1 MFNKLFKTFLI
12 TITRRIKTKRRNT
25 YFFRLN
31 GLKVM
36 KDKTTK
42 NRLPVSTCSV
52 GVLIVILL
60 FGGNIFGQQRAVDS
74 SKFFN
79 PITDN
84 IVKRLPPLSV
94 LIDSAAYN
102 SPDMHYQDLKAQY
115 YYYEQLSAQR
125 EWLQHFSLNLDLN
138 LGKWN
143 FWDKDEITKLNHY
156 YRSQSIRDNYAVGFY
171 IRFPLASIFDRRN
184 RINKQKKWI
193 EISLTQK
200 EINRRFLAKEVID
213 HYNNLVQYQNYIRIY
228 NDYQNFTMMQMR
240 MAQNE
245 FLNGEIST
253 AEYTRL
259 KEIQT
264 RGAINFQQAIAEFN
278 KEYQLLQVTTGMK
291 FNLINILR

>member
-1 MFNKLFKTFLI
+1 MKG
-12 TITRRIKTKRRNT
+12 IKTKIRWPGIVR
-25 YFFRLN
+25 
-31 GLKVM
+31 
-36 KDKTTK
+36 
-42 NRLPVSTCSV
+42 
-52 GVLIVILL
+52 VLGPVILAVV
-60 FGGNIFGQQRAVDS
+60 FSHCVTAQQRSVDS
-74 SKFFN
+74 SRFFN

-102 SPDMHYQDLKAQY
+102 SPDMHYEDLKAQY

-125 EWLQHFSLNLDLN
+125 AWLEHLSLNLDMN

-143 FWDKDEITKLNHY
+143 FWDRDEITKRDRY
-156 YRSQSIRDNYAVGFY
+156 YRSESIRDNYAVGFY

-184 RINKQKKWI
+184 RIKKQKKWI

-200 EINRRFLAKEVID
+200 EINRRFLAKEVIT

-245 FLNGEIST
+245 FMNGEIST

-278 KEYQLLQVTTGMK
+278 KEYQLLEVTTGMK

>member
-1 MFNKLFKTFLI
+1 M
-12 TITRRIKTKRRNT
+12 
-25 YFFRLN
+25 
-31 GLKVM
+31 KV
-36 KDKTTK
+36 KTTGI
-42 NRLPVSTCSV
+42 RLLNIIRTL
-52 GVLIVILL
+52 GVFMIIFLL
-60 FGGNIFGQQRAVDS
+60 SNHAFGQKRTVDS
-74 SKFFN
+74 SRFFN

-125 EWLQHFSLNLDLN
+125 AWLEHFSLNLDMN
-138 LGKWN
+138 LGKWD
-143 FWDKDEITKLNHY
+143 FWDRDEITKRNRY
-156 YRSQSIRDNYAVGFY
+156 YRSQSVRDNYAVGFY

-200 EINRRFLAKEVID
+200 EINRRFLAEEVIN

-228 NDYQNFTMMQMR
+228 NDYQNFTMMQMQ

-264 RGAINFQQAIAEFN
+264 RGAIDFQQAIAEFN
-278 KEYQLLQVTTGMK
+278 KEYQLLEVITGMK

>member
-1 MFNKLFKTFLI
+1 MKGL
-12 TITRRIKTKRRNT
+12 TIK
-25 YFFRLN
+25 FRLLN
-31 GLKVM
+31 F
-36 KDKTTK
+36 TK
-42 NRLPVSTCSV
+42 ILSV
-52 GVLIVILL
+52 LVVVIL
-60 FGGNIFGQQRAVDS
+60 FGNHVFGQQRTVDS
-74 SKFFN
+74 SRFFN

-84 IVKRLPPLSV
+84 IVKRLPPLNV

-102 SPDMHYQDLKAQY
+102 SPNMHYEDLKAQY
-115 YYYEQLSAQR
+115 YYYEQLSEQR
-125 EWLQHFSLNLDLN
+125 AWLEHLSLNLDMN
-138 LGKWN
+138 IGKWN
-143 FWDKDEITKLNHY
+143 FWDRDEITKRDRY
-156 YRSQSIRDNYAVGFY
+156 YRSESIRDNYAVGFY
-171 IRFPLASIFDRRN
+171 IRFPLATIFDRRN
-184 RINKQKKWI
+184 RIKKQKKWI

-245 FLNGEIST
+245 FQNGEIST
-253 AEYTRL
+253 AELTRL

-278 KEYQLLQVTTGMK
+278 KEYQLLEVTTGMK

>member
-1 MFNKLFKTFLI
+1 MKEINKKSGI
-12 TITRRIKTKRRNT
+12 RKYIKT
-25 YFFRLN
+25 L
-31 GLKVM
+31 
-36 KDKTTK
+36 
-42 NRLPVSTCSV
+42 
-52 GVLIVILL
+52 GVFAIIIL
-60 FGGNIFGQQRAVDS
+60 FSSHVFGQQTKVDS
-74 SKFFN
+74 SRFFN
-79 PITDN
+79 PLTDN

-102 SPDMHYQDLKAQY
+102 SPSMRYQDLKAQY

-125 EWLQHFSLNLDLN
+125 DWLKYFSLNLDVN

-143 FWDKDEITKLNHY
+143 FWDKDEITKRDRY
-156 YRSQSIRDNYAVGFY
+156 YLSQSIRDNYAVGFY
-171 IRFPLASIFDRRN
+171 IRFPLTGIFDRRN
-184 RINKQKKWI
+184 NINKQKKWI
-193 EISLTQK
+193 EISLMQK

-228 NDYQNFTMMQMR
+228 NAYQNFTMMQMQ

-264 RGAINFQQAIAEFN
+264 RGAINYQQAIAEFN
-278 KEYQLLQVTTGMK
+278 KEYQLLEVTTGMK

>member
-1 MFNKLFKTFLI
+1 M
-12 TITRRIKTKRRNT
+12 
-25 YFFRLN
+25 
-31 GLKVM
+31 KV
-36 KDKTTK
+36 KTTEI
-42 NRLPVSTCSV
+42 RLLNIIKILSIFTII
-52 GVLIVILL
+52 VLL
-60 FGGNIFGQQRAVDS
+60 NNHAFGQKRTVDS
-74 SKFFN
+74 SRFFN

-125 EWLQHFSLNLDLN
+125 EWLEHFSFNLDMN

-143 FWDKDEITKLNHY
+143 FWDRDEITKRDRY
-156 YRSQSIRDNYAVGFY
+156 YRSESIRDNYAVAFY

-193 EISLTQK
+193 EISLMQK
-200 EINRRFLAKEVID
+200 EINRRLLAKEVID

-228 NDYQNFTMMQMR
+228 NDYQNFTMMQMQ

-253 AEYTRL
+253 TEYTRL

-278 KEYQLLQVTTGMK
+278 KEYQLLEVTTGMK

>member
-1 MFNKLFKTFLI
+1 
-12 TITRRIKTKRRNT
+12 
-25 YFFRLN
+25 
-31 GLKVM
+31 M
-36 KDKTTK
+36 KDKTIK
-42 NRLPVSTCSV
+42 NRLLNNI
-52 GVLIVILL
+52 GMLGMLVIIL
-60 FGGNIFGQQRAVDS
+60 FMDGSIYAQKRTVDS
-74 SKFFN
+74 SMFFN

-84 IVKRLPPLSV
+84 IVKRLPPLNV

-125 EWLQHFSLNLDLN
+125 AWLEHFSLNLDLN

-143 FWDKDEITKLNHY
+143 FWDRNAIAQQTQY
-156 YRSQSIRDNYAVGFY
+156 YRSESIRDNYAIGFY
-171 IRFPLASIFDRRN
+171 IRFPLATFFDRRN
-184 RINKQKKWI
+184 RIKKQKKWI

-228 NDYQNFTMMQMR
+228 NQYQNFTMMQMR

-245 FLNGEIST
+245 YLNGEIST
-253 AEYTRL
+253 AELTRL

-278 KEYQLLQVTTGMK
+278 KEYQLLEVTTGMK

>member
-1 MFNKLFKTFLI
+1 
-12 TITRRIKTKRRNT
+12 
-25 YFFRLN
+25 
-31 GLKVM
+31 M

-42 NRLPVSTCSV
+42 IRILSNIRIV
-52 GVLIVILL
+52 GVLIGILL
-60 FGGNIFGQQRAVDS
+60 FSGYTFGQKRAVDS
-74 SKFFN
+74 SLFFN

-84 IVKRLPPLSV
+84 IVKRLPPLNV
-94 LIDSAAYN
+94 LIDSAAFN

-115 YYYEQLSAQR
+115 YYYEQLSAER
-125 EWLQHFSLNLDLN
+125 AWLEHFSLNLDLN

-143 FWDKDEITKLNHY
+143 FWD
-156 YRSQSIRDNYAVGFY
+156 RSALAEQSSYWRSESIRDNYAVGFY
-171 IRFPLASIFDRRN
+171 IRFPLATFFDRRN
-184 RINKQKKWI
+184 RIKKQKKWI

-200 EINRRFLAKEVID
+200 EINRRFLAKEIINY
-213 HYNNLVQYQNYIRIY
+213 YNDLVQYQNYIRIY

-278 KEYQLLQVTTGMK
+278 KNYQLLEVATGMK

>member
-1 MFNKLFKTFLI
+1 M
-12 TITRRIKTKRRNT
+12 
-25 YFFRLN
+25 
-31 GLKVM
+31 KV
-36 KDKTTK
+36 KTTK
-42 NRLPVSTCSV
+42 IRLLNIIRTLSV
-52 GVLIVILL
+52 FMIIFLL
-60 FGGNIFGQQRAVDS
+60 SNYAFGQKRTVDS
-74 SKFFN
+74 SRFFN

-125 EWLQHFSLNLDLN
+125 AWLEHFSLNLDMN

-143 FWDKDEITKLNHY
+143 FWDRDEITKRDRY
-156 YRSQSIRDNYAVGFY
+156 YRSESVRDNYAVGFY
-171 IRFPLASIFDRRN
+171 IRFPLATFFDRRN

-200 EINRRFLAKEVID
+200 EINRRFLAKEVIN

-228 NDYQNFTMMQMR
+228 NDYQNFTMMQMQ

-278 KEYQLLQVTTGMK
+278 KEYQLLEVVTGMK

>member
-1 MFNKLFKTFLI
+1 
-12 TITRRIKTKRRNT
+12 
-25 YFFRLN
+25 
-31 GLKVM
+31 M
-36 KDKTTK
+36 KDKITK
-42 NRLPVSTCSV
+42 NRLLNNVHII
-52 GVLIVILL
+52 GVLLIIILL
-60 FGGNIFGQQRAVDS
+60 NGNLFAQKHTIDS
-74 SKFFN
+74 SMFFN
-79 PITDN
+79 PITDD
-84 IVKRLPPLSV
+84 IVNRLPPLNV

-102 SPDMHYQDLKAQY
+102 SPSMHYQDLKAQY

-125 EWLQHFSLNLDLN
+125 AWLEHFSLNLDMN

-143 FWDKDEITKLNHY
+143 FWDRTELAQQSHY
-156 YRSQSIRDNYAVGFY
+156 YRSESIRDNYAVGFY
-171 IRFPLASIFDRRN
+171 IRFPLATFFDRRN
-184 RINKQKKWI
+184 RIKKQKKWI

-228 NDYQNFTMMQMR
+228 NDYQNFTMVQMR
-240 MAQNE
+240 AAQNE
-245 FLNGEIST
+245 FLNSEIST

-278 KEYQLLQVTTGMK
+278 KEYKLLEVTTGMK

>member
-1 MFNKLFKTFLI
+1 VKKEIRKQNQWIETTRITGCLVLFFLL
-12 TITRRIKTKRRNT
+12 T
-25 YFFRLN
+25 
-31 GLKVM
+31 V
-36 KDKTTK
+36 
-42 NRLPVSTCSV
+42 PV
-52 GVLIVILL
+52 
-60 FGGNIFGQQRAVDS
+60 FGQQQKVDS
-74 SKFFN
+74 SRFFN
-79 PITDN
+79 PLTDN

-125 EWLQHFSLNLDLN
+125 AWLEHLSLNLDMN

-143 FWDKDEITKLNHY
+143 FWDRDEITKRDRY
-156 YRSQSIRDNYAVGFY
+156 YRSESIRDNYAVGFY

-193 EISLTQK
+193 EIALTQR

-228 NDYQNFTMMQMR
+228 NEYQNFTMMQMR

-245 FLNGEIST
+245 FMNGEIST

-264 RGAINFQQAIAEFN
+264 RGAINYQQAIAEFN
-278 KEYQLLQVTTGMK
+278 KEYQLLEVTTGMK

>member
-1 MFNKLFKTFLI
+1 MEI
-12 TITRRIKTKRRNT
+12 
-25 YFFRLN
+25 
-31 GLKVM
+31 VM
-36 KDKTTK
+36 KGVKSSFTIG
-42 NRLPVSTCSV
+42 NSSRLLCVI
-52 GVLIVILL
+52 VLLL
-60 FGGNIFGQQRAVDS
+60 FLSPSVEAQKKAVDS
-74 SKFFN
+74 SRFFN

-84 IVKRLPPLSV
+84 IIKRLPPLSV

-125 EWLQHFSLNLDLN
+125 AWLEHLSLNLDMN

-143 FWDKDEITKLNHY
+143 FWDRDEITKRDRY
-156 YRSQSIRDNYAVGFY
+156 YRSESIRDNYAVGFY

-184 RINKQKKWI
+184 RIKKQKKWI
-193 EISLTQK
+193 EIALTQK

-228 NDYQNFTMMQMR
+228 NDYQSFTMMQMQ

-264 RGAINFQQAIAEFN
+264 RGAVNYQQAIAEFN
-278 KEYQLLQVTTGMK
+278 KEYQLLEVTTGMK

>member
-1 MFNKLFKTFLI
+1 M
-12 TITRRIKTKRRNT
+12 R
-25 YFFRLN
+25 
-31 GLKVM
+31 
-36 KDKTTK
+36 KDKRTK
-42 NRLPVSTCSV
+42 IRLLGNIRIL
-52 GVLIVILL
+52 GVLMVILL
-60 FGGNIFGQQRAVDS
+60 FIGHAFGQKRAVDS
-74 SKFFN
+74 SLFFN

-84 IVKRLPPLSV
+84 IVKRLPPLNA
-94 LIDSAAYN
+94 LIDSAAFN

-125 EWLQHFSLNLDLN
+125 AWLEHFSLNLDLN
-138 LGKWN
+138 FGKWN
-143 FWDKDEITKLNHY
+143 FWDKDEFTKLNRY
-156 YRSQSIRDNYAVGFY
+156 YRSQSFRDNYAVGFY
-171 IRFPLASIFDRRN
+171 IRFPLATFFDRRN
-184 RINKQKKWI
+184 RIKKQKKWI

-200 EINRRFLAKEVID
+200 EINRRFLAKEVIEY
-213 HYNNLVQYQNYIRIY
+213 YNNLVQYQNYIRIY

-278 KEYQLLQVTTGMK
+278 KEYQLLEVATGMK

>member
-1 MFNKLFKTFLI
+1 MKGNRKKIKLLVKAKIFGMVIFMML
-12 TITRRIKTKRRNT
+12 
-25 YFFRLN
+25 F
-31 GLKVM
+31 V
-36 KDKTTK
+36 
-42 NRLPVSTCSV
+42 LPVH
-52 GVLIVILL
+52 
-60 FGGNIFGQQRAVDS
+60 GQQRKVDS
-74 SKFFN
+74 SRFFN

-102 SPDMHYQDLKAQY
+102 SPDMRYEDLKAQY

-125 EWLQHFSLNLDLN
+125 AWLEHLSLNLDMN

-143 FWDKDEITKLNHY
+143 FWDRDEITKRDRY
-156 YRSQSIRDNYAVGFY
+156 YRSESIRDNYAVGFY

-245 FLNGEIST
+245 FMNGEIST

-278 KEYQLLQVTTGMK
+278 KEYQLLEVTTGMK

>member
-1 MFNKLFKTFLI
+1 MKGKRNKIRLLVKAKFLGTIIFMMLF
-12 TITRRIKTKRRNT
+12 
-25 YFFRLN
+25 
-31 GLKVM
+31 VA
-36 KDKTTK
+36 
-42 NRLPVSTCSV
+42 PAH
-52 GVLIVILL
+52 
-60 FGGNIFGQQRAVDS
+60 GQQRKVDS
-74 SKFFN
+74 SRFFN

-102 SPDMHYQDLKAQY
+102 SPDMRYQDLKAQY
-115 YYYEQLSAQR
+115 YYYEQLTAQR
-125 EWLQHFSLNLDLN
+125 AWLEHFSLNLDMN

-143 FWDKDEITKLNHY
+143 FWDRDEITKRDRY
-156 YRSQSIRDNYAVGFY
+156 YRSESIRDNYAVGFY
-171 IRFPLASIFDRRN
+171 IRFPLATFFDRRN

-193 EISLTQK
+193 EIALTQK
-200 EINRRFLAKEVID
+200 EINRRFLTKEVID

-245 FLNGEIST
+245 FMNGEIST

-278 KEYQLLQVTTGMK
+278 KEYQLLEVTTGMK